1 MYVSYRGRGW
11 AVGFISRVMTQMMDN
26 TLNVMNKTVSIST
39 PQLCKTEIIDLSL
52 REIMIK

>member
-11 AVGFISRVMTQMMDN
+11 AVGFLSRVMTQMMDN

-39 PQLCKTEIIDLSL
+39 PQLCKMEIIDLSL